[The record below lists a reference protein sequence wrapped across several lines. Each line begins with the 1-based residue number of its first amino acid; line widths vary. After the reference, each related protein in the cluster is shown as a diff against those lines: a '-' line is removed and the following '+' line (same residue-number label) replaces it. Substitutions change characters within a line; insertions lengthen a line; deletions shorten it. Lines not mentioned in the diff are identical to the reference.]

1 LNSNIVAEI
10 SGVIPDRLILLT
22 EYLPSYLLKQLVEV
36 KNIVSLPII
45 IFSETY
51 FLAMIK
57 DVIEVGVSLFIVHKI
72 LQQRLPSIISVVQA
86 RFKEMQSLSNE
97 LEQAAKKAT
106 RA

>member
-1 LNSNIVAEI
+1 MIK
-10 SGVIPDRLILLT
+10 GVI
-22 EYLPSYLLKQLVEV
+22 K
-36 KNIVSLPII
+36 
-45 IFSETY
+45 
-51 FLAMIK
+51 
-57 DVIEVGVSLFIVHKI
+57 VGVSAFIVHKI